1 MIALPAWR
9 EEPID
14 AKDRNAVRW
23 YERFGAVPLL
33 DDPLKLVLPLAVV
46 AEALYGESSPD
57 AG

>member
-1 MIALPAWR
+1 MPAWL
-9 EEPID
+9 EETID
-14 AKDRNAVRW
+14 AKERNAVRW

-46 AEALYGESSPD
+46 AEALYGGASPG